1 MQNRPKKCLMVFL
14 IENKTFLTLQTKI
27 KLNPQIL
34 VISGKK
40 KNGFS
45 RLYKQSD
52 KKVEKVKFFQRGWS
66 WFNWLKF

>member
-1 MQNRPKKCLMVFL
+1 MSQNLYFSKGDMDSIKKFDRFLSCVFMQNRPEKCLMVFL

-40 KNGFS
+40 KK
-45 RLYKQSD
+45 RL
-52 KKVEKVKFFQRGWS
+52 F
-66 WFNWLKF
+66 